1 MVKLKWLKDYKEIKA
16 GEITESSAKSAVNFV
31 SQGYAEKVGNGVDL
45 DYEIEKLRQEPKEEI
60 TPAATDL
67 LKQEKQEQEV
77 ESYKEN
83 EINWLDEPFWI
94 NAGWDGIKGKMKK
107 IWGHKKES
115 NDEKTKWFL
124 LAHSGNTI
132 KGKPQLV
139 FQTMQRIPIF
149 RKAVKT
155 IKGTKTE
162 ISPEGNTA
170 LVKVEME
177 IQSFYAFDESFDKR
191 HDGFQKE
198 AYAMDFWIYK
208 IRTPEGKEV
217 FIWSQ
222 KQLPNCTCEFTGMQ
236 VELEDTTELS
246 RNMKVKSIGRIFF
259 MKDFVPDIKLLTKEQ
274 LVQFTKERGIT
285 EDSWL
290 DFLATHPLGT
300 MNRFPKDTELLK
312 SAQLLSGKFDGYPLH
327 LFVWGPAGSR
337 KSMGYIET
345 TAYKFEGEEFK

>member
-1 MVKLKWLKDYKEIKA
+1 M
-16 GEITESSAKSAVNFV
+16 SAKLSTVGITSIGACPNNQKYVELSTEEEEKIFEEV
-31 SQGYAEKVGNGVDL
+31 KQELEVEKVANVTKDSVKDL
-45 DYEIEKLRQEPKEEI
+45 LLEEKRDEEIEN
-60 TPAATDL
+60 
-67 LKQEKQEQEV
+67 
-77 ESYKEN
+77 YKEN
-83 EINWLDEPFWI
+83 EINWIDDPFWI
-94 NAGWDGIKGKMKK
+94 SAGWDGIKGKMKK
-107 IWGHKKES
+107 AWGHKREYVEE
-115 NDEKTKWFL
+115 NKTKWFF
-124 LAHSGNTI
+124 LAHSGDTI

-139 FQTMQRIPIF
+139 FQTMQRIPLF
-149 RKAVKT
+149 RKAIKNEEEIEKDEKGNIILNDKGKPKKT
-155 IKGTKTE
+155 GNE
-162 ISPEGNTA
+162 I
-170 LVKVEME
+170 E

-208 IRTPEGKEV
+208 IKTPEGKEV

-259 MKDFVPDIKLLTKEQ
+259 MKDFIPDIKLLTKEQ

-285 EDSWL
+285 EDGWL